1 MAYIAGS
8 AASIDAVLSAIQSAC
23 TGSGWTL
30 SGNVLHAGDCYAE
43 LVSDHTAAIALRG
56 GTGIDGSNALTG
68 AGPESVTCGSPHPS
82 YPLSWP
88 LDYHLHVF
96 ASEVY
101 ALIHWG
107 DCWTYLAFGCS
118 PSPGLPGTG
127 NWYTASFGDVQGLWL
142 LWDGDISE
150 GCVNNSG
157 PLNGTGPFWLVSN
170 SGAVNSYVHHGFDG
184 GGWSTAGGDFSQPLD
199 SSARSAAAVGPLL
212 LRQPNAWNGEVVLL
226 PIAPLVTRGGGQ
238 CSEML
243 DIANARYLNIAAMN
257 PTDIIDLSPDHWMVY
272 PFFRKGSQFGGTETD
287 SGYLGWA
294 IRYDGP

>member
-1 MAYIAGS
+1 MPYLAGS
-8 AASIDAVLSAIQSAC
+8 AASIDALLSAIQSAC
-23 TGSGWTL
+23 TGNGWAL
-30 SGNVLHAGDCYAE
+30 SGNVLHAGACYAE
-43 LVSDHTAAIALRG
+43 LVSDHTATIVLRG

-68 AGPESVTCGSPHPS
+68 AGPATVAFGSPHPT

-96 ASEVY
+96 AGEVF

-127 NWYTASFGDVQGLWL
+127 NWYTGSYGDVLGLWL
-142 LWDGDISE
+142 QWWGEISE
-150 GCVNNSG
+150 GNVNDSA
-157 PLNGTGPFWLVSN
+157 PVNGTGPFWTASN
-170 SGAVNSYVHHGFDG
+170 LGNMNGYVHHGLDG
-184 GGWSTAGGDFSQPLD
+184 GGWSTAAGNFMTAVDT
-199 SSARSAAAVGPLL
+199 SARCAPAVGPLL

-243 DIANARYLNIAAMN
+243 DIANARYVNIAAMN
-257 PTDIIDLSPDHWMVY
+257 PTDIIDLSPDRWMVY
-272 PFFRKGSQFGGTETD
+272 PFFRKGSQFAGTAGD